1 MKYFFYLM
9 AFLLIGSGTMA
20 QTKKKKKTTRKVA
33 SAKVTPQIVD
43 QKLLSLPKFTLYTV
57 PDSAVFTEANLEK
70 DKKTIFIYYGP
81 DCGHCTVFAK
91 KLMDSIAFFENTQ
104 IVMMS
109 SFEYSKI
116 QRFYYD
122 NKMNVCNFLTM
133 GYDPKFFFVGHFD
146 IRLFPSAYV
155 YSAKGKF
162 LKSYSSEIPIK
173 ELIDAK

>member
-1 MKYFFYLM
+1 MLS
-9 AFLLIGSGTMA
+9 LLLSTGAMA
-20 QTKKKKKTTRKVA
+20 QAKKKKKPVRKPTA
-33 SAKVTPQIVD
+33 SKIIPPVVD
-43 QKLLSLPKFTLYTV
+43 PKLLSLPKFTLFTV
-57 PDSAVFTEANLEK
+57 PDSATFTEANLAK

-109 SFEYSKI
+109 SSEFSKI
-116 QRFYYD
+116 NRFYED
-122 NKMNVCNFLTM
+122 NKMNVCDFLTM
-133 GYDPKFFFVGHFD
+133 GYDPKYFFVGHFD
-146 IRLFPSAYV
+146 IRLFPSVYV